1 MDNSTSEGGGRF
13 LVGGGPVTAHPS
25 CPVKSS
31 APAREAVLAYNAGV
45 LDGSVVAGRWVFA
58 AAQRFARDL
67 ERDDLV
73 MDWASIDRLGAFFED
88 LTLVGDDSG
97 RAFALHPWQLWTL
110 ANLWGWR
117 YAEDGRRRTKLA
129 ILQVARGAGKTT
141 LAAGLCLWDL
151 MQGDGRRVHV
161 IANSEH
167 QAEICLDTAKT
178 MASRAELE
186 GVEARYTFLQRKAH
200 DCEMSALPA
209 LERSLDGLNP
219 SMWVADEAAEFKGRF
234 LTKLLTTGSKRRE
247 SLGLIITT
255 PGSQPD
261 NIYGELVATGE
272 AILRG
277 EVEDDA
283 FIPILFGLD
292 PDDAIE
298 DEGAWPKANPSMVY
312 GQPDVKSLRRA
323 WNTMKQSPLG
333 RHEFTRYHCARLCED
348 TGGWLDMALWPGGK
362 PIDWDELKGK
372 PAWIGLDL
380 SKTLD
385 MSAMVA
391 AIPMDDGRVILR
403 GWYWWPKQDV
413 AQREI
418 DYRLPVRTWAAGG
431 HIELTPGREIDY
443 ERIRVKLAEVSEH
456 LSVQSVAYDR
466 WGSKYMVEVLAAD
479 GHEVE
484 AYSMGVATFGPGCQ
498 LFQQLWAGGK
508 IVIGEDPIMRTA
520 CRTAIARRDKNGNIT
535 ITKEQRRSVVDPL
548 VAAVIAVHAWGGV
561 SGSMYDEW

>member
-1 MDNSTSEGGGRF
+1 VLFRSCAAKFRTPARD
-13 LVGGGPVTAHPS
+13 VVTAYVDS
-25 CPVKSS
+25 
-31 APAREAVLAYNAGV
+31 V
-45 LDGSVVAGRWVFA
+45 LDGSRPASKWVFA
-58 AAQRFARDL
+58 ACQRFSRDL
-67 ERDDLV
+67 ERADVYL
-73 MDWASIDRLGAFFED
+73 DWDSVDRLVEHFAE
-88 LTLVGDDSG
+88 LSLVGDDSG
-97 RAFALHPWQLWTL
+97 RAFELHPWQVWVL

-117 YAEDGRRRTKLA
+117 YTEDRRRRVKLA

-141 LAAGLCLWDL
+141 LAAGLCLWD
-151 MQGDGRRVHV
+151 MAQGDGRRVHV
-161 IANSEH
+161 LANTEH

-178 MASRAELE
+178 MIGRLGADGWKTYFDRIGRPAN
-186 GVEARYTFLQRKAH
+186 

-209 LERSLDGLNP
+209 LEKSLDGLNP

-283 FIPILFGLD
+283 FMPMLFGLD
-292 PDDAIE
+292 AEDAIE
-298 DEGAWPKANPSMVY
+298 DEGTWSKANPSMEY

-323 WNTMKQSPLG
+323 WNTMRQSPLG

-348 TGGWLDMALWPGGK
+348 TGGWLDMALWPGGQTVE
-362 PIDWDELKGK
+362 WEELRGR

-385 MSAMVA
+385 MTAMVA
-391 AIPMDDGRVILR
+391 AIPLEDGRVVLR

-418 DYRLPVRTWAAGG
+418 DYRLPVRTWAANG

-443 ERIRVKLAEVSEH
+443 ERIRAKLTEVSEH

-466 WGSKYMVEVLAAD
+466 WGSKYMVEVLAQD
-479 GHEVE
+479 GHNVE
-484 AYSMGVATFGPGCQ
+484 AYSMGIATFGPGCQ
-498 LFQQLWAGGK
+498 LFQQLWASGK
-508 IVIGEDPIMRTA
+508 IVIADDPIMRTA
-520 CRTAIARRDKNGNIT
+520 CRTAIAKRDRNGNIA
-535 ITKEQRRSVVDPL
+535 ITKEQRRSIVDPL
-548 VAAVIAVHAWGGV
+548 VAAIIAVHAWGGQ
-561 SGSMYDEW
+561 SGSMYDDW